1 VAASNPAYI
10 SLNGVLFDIN
20 ETKLLQYPPASTN
33 ESYSIPGSVTTICDG
48 AFGGCTSLTS
58 VTVPN
63 SVTAI
68 ESVAF
73 ADCPSLTAIY
83 FQGNASSAETSVF
96 DGDTNATAYYLPGT
110 SGWGATYLGIP
121 AMMLVPDSLLVTIA
135 PSGAVSAGAHWQVDN
150 GAWQNSGA
158 TVTNLSVGNHKVSFS
173 TVPGWTTPTNQTVSI
188 SVNSMAT
195 AISIYGAQ
203 TGSLQVSISP
213 VSAPPVGAQWQ
224 VDGGVWQNSGATVA
238 NLSVGNHTI
247 SFSTITGW
255 TTPTNQ
261 IVTINGGIT
270 TATGLYASQTITIL
284 HSFNGFNDGSSPNS
298 VILSGNTLY
307 GTTDGLLA
315 YGGTVF
321 KVNTD
326 GTGFTNLYSFSN
338 SNGGLPNG
346 VILSKD
352 TVVWQSGETL
362 LKVVYPSFSEN
373 VEASRPN
380 ETSAVLCLFHK
391 DKIKIVWS
399 GDAPMQVVGEKCAD
413 SLPHLLHGPH
423 HGGPIDRKK
432 PDFKEHIEKLT
443 PEKVF
448 VSVGTSNSYNLPSGD
463 YLKLQASRGCRVICT
478 QLTKLCDNR
487 RQTPVLQTALLLG
500 LRSPRRGLSCRG
512 CMRLI
517 MMGDSIVSD
526 AWDAEH
532 LNRIQSLRRPK
543 CLMRN

>member
-1 VAASNPAYI
+1 MAASNPAYI

-173 TVPGWTTPTNQTVSI
+173 TVPGWTTPTNQTVS
-188 SVNSMAT
+188 VNSMAT

-307 GTTDGLLA
+307 CVLRALSDSDSN
-315 YGGTVF
+315 F
-321 KVNTD
+321 CR
-326 GTGFTNLYSFSN
+326 TGFRFLSDS
-338 SNGGLPNG
+338 
-346 VILSKD
+346 IL
-352 TVVWQSGETL
+352 
-362 LKVVYPSFSEN
+362 
-373 VEASRPN
+373 
-380 ETSAVLCLFHK
+380 
-391 DKIKIVWS
+391 I
-399 GDAPMQVVGEKCAD
+399 
-413 SLPHLLHGPH
+413 
-423 HGGPIDRKK
+423 
-432 PDFKEHIEKLT
+432 
-443 PEKVF
+443 
-448 VSVGTSNSYNLPSGD
+448 SVGQGSGRLSD
-463 YLKLQASRGCRVICT
+463 GFWA
-478 QLTKLCDNR
+478 
-487 RQTPVLQTALLLG
+487 G
-500 LRSPRRGLSCRG
+500 LEWCPTGLERCPAWPG
-512 CMRLI
+512 M
-517 MMGDSIVSD
+517 VSD
-526 AWDAEH
+526 REWNPERKEWSDAGMGV
-532 LNRIQSLRRPK
+532 RVAA
-543 CLMRN
+543 